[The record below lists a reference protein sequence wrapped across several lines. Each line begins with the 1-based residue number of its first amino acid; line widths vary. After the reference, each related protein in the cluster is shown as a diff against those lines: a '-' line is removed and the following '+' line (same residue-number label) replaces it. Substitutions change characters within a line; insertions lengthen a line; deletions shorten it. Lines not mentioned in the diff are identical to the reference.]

1 MAGAALPG
9 LSALAHQRG
18 GKPGGVEV
26 EEPIGAV
33 QVTLALGK
41 GLHLL
46 VGMVAADFGHAEP
59 ATPAV
64 GQGPDPCQE
73 VDDPRVGLVVEL
85 VLEIERSGALA
96 TGRRRRI
103 VPQLRVVHGEIDGV
117 KAETVNAT
125 VQPEAGDLKQG
136 VLDCRIVQVELRLL
150 RQEVVHVILA
160 ASGVPGPGRTGED
173 GLPVV
178 GRRSIGT
185 RVRPDI
191 PVRSVPVAGLA
202 TVVEPRVLVRC
213 VRKNQIGDDL
223 EAEGVGARDQAIE
236 IGQGPEHGIDV
247 AIVCH
252 VVAEVLHG
260 RGEEWAKPDG
270 VDAERGDIVEV
281 PGNAGQIPDAVAVR
295 IGEAARIDLIDNRPA
310 PPVGSAGKGRLTFEY
325 MGGHA
330 GLSETQTR

>member
-1 MAGAALPG
+1 M
-9 LSALAHQRG
+9 
-18 GKPGGVEV
+18 
-26 EEPIGAV
+26 
-33 QVTLALGK
+33 TLALGK

-64 GQGPDPCQE
+64 GQVPDSYQE
-73 VDDPRVGLVVEL
+73 VDDPRMGLVVEL
-85 VLEIERSGALA
+85 VLEIERSGSLA

-117 KAETVNAT
+117 KAEAVNAT

-150 RQEVVHVILA
+150 RQEVVHVVLA
-160 ASGVPGPGRTGED
+160 ASGVPSPGRTGED

-178 GRRSIGT
+178 GWRTIGT

-191 PVRSVPVAGLA
+191 PVRSGPAAGLA
-202 TVVEPRVLVRC
+202 TVVEPRMLVRC
-213 VRKNQIGDDL
+213 VRKHQIGDDL
-223 EAEGVGARDQAIE
+223 EAEGMGACDQAIE
-236 IGQGPEHGIDV
+236 IGQGSEYGIDV

-252 VVAEVLHG
+252 VIAEILHG
-260 RGEEWAKPDG
+260 RGEEGAEPDG
-270 VDAERGDIVEV
+270 VDAERGDMIEV
-281 PGNAGQIPDAVAVR
+281 PGNAGQIPNAVAVR
-295 IGEAARIDLIDNRPA
+295 ISETARIDLIDHSPA
-310 PPVGSAGKGRLTFEY
+310 PPVGSAGKGRLSFEN